1 LRYAIWQEK
10 LGRFVLL
17 VALPFKLWQMMT
29 DVFACDVLIPEVYEA
44 GSFGAAAIAMLHG
57 CHRQSG

>member
-1 LRYAIWQEK
+1 
-10 LGRFVLL
+10 
-17 VALPFKLWQMMT
+17 MT

-44 GSFGAAAIAMLHG
+44 GSFGAAAIAIAR